1 MSDIAKTIDSIAT
14 AFEEYK
20 STNDA
25 RIEAIKAGKGTGDLD
40 AKLARMDNAID
51 NMSEVKAKL
60 EQMETKL
67 SRPGLENRADGVS
80 KEQVEYKNA
89 FLNWMRAPTDGERQ
103 AKAHHRCCLW
113 WLCAA

>member
-25 RIEAIKAGKGTGDLD
+25 RIEALKSGKATGDMD

-51 NMSEVKAKL
+51 SMSEVKAKL
-60 EQMETKL
+60 ESMETKL
-67 SRPGLENRADGVS
+67 NRPGSFES
-80 KEQVEYKNA
+80 KGDSREAAEYKGA
-89 FLNWMRAPTDGERQ
+89 FLNWMRAPQDG
-103 AKAHHRCCLW
+103 
-113 WLCAA
+113 